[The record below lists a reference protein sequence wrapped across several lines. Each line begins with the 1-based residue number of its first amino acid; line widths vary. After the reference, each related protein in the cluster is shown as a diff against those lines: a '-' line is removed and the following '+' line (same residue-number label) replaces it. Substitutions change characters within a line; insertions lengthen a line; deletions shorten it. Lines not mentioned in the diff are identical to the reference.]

1 MNQCKRCGADMIL
14 MGPLRFAGSTD
25 ASDDLHMRACRCVA
39 CGNYEDIRILRN
51 RANVKLQSKNQGV
64 A

>member
-1 MNQCKRCGADMIL
+1 MNPCTRCGASMIL

-25 ASDDLHMRACRCVA
+25 ASDDLHMRACRCIA

-51 RANVKLQSKNQGV
+51 RSAKQLKSQVQHV

>member
-1 MNQCKRCGADMIL
+1 MIL
-14 MGPLRFAGSTD
+14 MGPLRFVGSTD

-51 RANVKLQSKNQGV
+51 RANVKPQSQAQSV
-64 A
+64 S

>member
-1 MNQCKRCGADMIL
+1 MNQCKRCGAGMIL

-51 RANVKLQSKNQGV
+51 RANIKLQPHVQRTV
-64 A
+64 